1 MHMLVTRPE
10 PDAAVFGA
18 QLVALG
24 HRVTLEPLL
33 SIEHL
38 HIDVTALD
46 GVAGLIVTSRNGLR
60 AIASSSAFNAAL
72 RLPII
77 AVGPGTAQLA
87 RELGFARVV
96 AGSGTATDLVPVIV
110 EAARGQQCTL
120 AHVRGED
127 VAFDLRAALRAHAI
141 ELREIVSYR
150 AVPAP
155 AFRPQTKELM
165 AAGAID
171 AAILMSPRTGA
182 VFALLV
188 QAEGLEQAAKRLVFL
203 CLSPAVAA
211 TVEPLA
217 PARVEI
223 AESPSSAAMLAAVTR
238 VATLWSGV

>member
-1 MHMLVTRPE
+1 MHVLITRPE

-18 QLVALG
+18 QLEALG

-38 HIDVTALD
+38 PIDVEALG
-46 GVAGLIVTSRNGLR
+46 GVAGLVVTSRNGLR
-60 AIASSSAFNAAL
+60 ALVASSAFDAAL

-77 AVGPGTAQLA
+77 AVGPGTARLA
-87 RELGFARVV
+87 RELGFAHVD
-96 AGSGTATDLVPVIV
+96 AGRGTATDLVPVIV
-110 EAARGQQCTL
+110 EASRELQGTL

-127 VAFDLRAALRAHAI
+127 VAYDLRAALQAHAI
-141 ELREIVSYR
+141 ELREIVAYR
-150 AVPAP
+150 AVPAR
-155 AFRPQTKELM
+155 AFKLQTRQLM

-182 VFALLV
+182 IFARLV
-188 QAEGLEQAAKRLVFL
+188 TSEGLQEAVRRLVLL

-211 TVEPLA
+211 AIEPLA
-217 PARVEI
+217 PARVEV
-223 AESPSSAAMLAAVTR
+223 AESPNSAALLAAVTR

>member
-1 MHMLVTRPE
+1 MHVLITRPE
-10 PDAAVFGA
+10 PDAAAFAA
-18 QLVALG
+18 QLEALG
-24 HRVTLEPLL
+24 HTVTLEPLL
-33 SIEHL
+33 RIEHL
-38 HIDVTALD
+38 PIDVDALD

-60 AIASSSAFNAAL
+60 ALASSSAFNDAL

-96 AGSGTATDLVPVIV
+96 AGSGTAADLVPIIV
-110 EAARGQQCTL
+110 EAAPGQQGTL

-127 VAFDLRAALRAHAI
+127 VAFDLRTALRAHEV
-141 ELREIVSYR
+141 ELREIVTYR
-150 AVPAP
+150 ALPA
-155 AFRPQTKELM
+155 RSLQPQTKDLL

-182 VFALLV
+182 IFARIV
-188 QAEGLEQAAKRLVFL
+188 ASEGLQVAVRRLVLL

-211 TVEPLA
+211 AIEPLA
-217 PARVEI
+217 PARVEV
-223 AESPSSAAMLAAVTR
+223 AESPNSAAMLAAVTR